1 MVKKTAQT
9 LQSVGKELAETELP
23 SEVQATTTL
32 LSTHTDKKDQ
42 MKVTPSAIT
51 HTVPPV

>member
-9 LQSVGKELAETELP
+9 LQSFGTELAETELP
-23 SEVQATTTL
+23 GEVQTTTIL

-42 MKVTPSAIT
+42 MKVAPSAIT
-51 HTVPPV
+51 RTVPPV